1 MANDWFLNTLT
12 GMVDGFDPSAT
23 TGASYPAFLIGEL
36 AWDPTIQL
44 FRVGFRVSGF
54 VNKLRVLGSL
64 IRAWAWGGRLPV
76 EGFKLRRFCCSAGPR
91 SAAPGCIP
99 SLLIFYIV

>member
-23 TGASYPAFLIGEL
+23 TGPSYPAFLIGEL

-44 FRVGFRVSGF
+44 FRVGLRVSGF
-54 VNKLRVLGSL
+54 VNRLRVPVLGSL
-64 IRAWAWGGRLPV
+64 IRAWAWGG
-76 EGFKLRRFCCSAGPR
+76 
-91 SAAPGCIP
+91 
-99 SLLIFYIV
+99 SLACGWLQTPKGLLLCRAT